1 MSKPIVRI
9 VFSLVI
15 ALVLVVGIYTSV
27 LGASISVGT
36 KSAHAY
42 VGANFGLRY
51 NQSSQGLSSF
61 GAEASDQTGSDCHSD
76 SMINPEDY

>member
-1 MSKPIVRI
+1 MSKPITRVVI
-9 VFSLVI
+9 SVVI
-15 ALVLVVGIYTSV
+15 ALVLVAGIYTSV

-42 VGANFGLRY
+42 

-61 GAEASDQTGSDCHSD
+61 GAGASDQTGSDCHSD
-76 SMINPEDY
+76 SMINPQDY